1 MYKCGFLKEE
11 YMATYRELL
20 AQRALLEK
28 QIEEARQAEVSDA
41 IAQARKLISE
51 HGLTA
56 ADLGFK
62 VAGAAAMPMKAKVA
76 VAVKYRGPNGE
87 SWSGRGKAPN
97 WLTSLESSGRDRNE
111 FLV

>member
-1 MYKCGFLKEE
+1 MASYK
-11 YMATYRELL
+11 ELL

-28 QIEEARQAEVSDA
+28 QIEEARQAEVADA
-41 IAQARKLISE
+41 IAQARKLIAE

-62 VAGAAAMPMKAKVA
+62 VAGTAATAARAKVA

-97 WLTSLESSGRDRNE
+97 WLTILESDGRQRNE